1 MNLQELR
8 QIVTHAIE
16 EEMSRERIRLQRRL
30 REANDY
36 TKTEILSF
44 IDDKLK
50 KYTQSKE
57 LEKRILEKIIAALTN
72 YHRNLFQ
79 KKNNWIKDIH

>member
-1 MNLQELR
+1 MKPYELQR
-8 QIVTHAIE
+8 IINHAIE
-16 EEMSRERIRLQRRL
+16 EEILLERIRLQRRL
-30 REANDY
+30 QESSDY
-36 TKTEILSF
+36 TKTEILAF

-79 KKNNWIKDIH
+79 KKNNWIKDLH

>member
-1 MNLQELR
+1 MKPQELR

-16 EEMSRERIRLQRRL
+16 EEMSWERVRLQRRL

-79 KKNNWIKDIH
+79 KKNNWIKDLH

>member
-1 MNLQELR
+1 MKPQELR